1 MKHQIVI
8 VGGGAAGIST
18 AAMLKKRDKSLD
30 IAIIDPSES
39 HYYQPAF
46 TLVGGGCYNLSATER
61 READCIPD
69 GVKWLKEYAESFN
82 PDSNSVTLKNGDVV
96 EYDYLVVCPG
106 LQLDWGKVKGL
117 EETIGKNGVCSNY
130 LPQYA
135 AYTWECVQSFKGGKA
150 LFTQPPMPIKCAGA
164 PQKIMYLA
172 ADHFKKKKITAEL
185 DFNTATP
192 GIFGVPLFAKAL
204 SVIAG
209 NYGAQLN
216 FKTNLVAIDGGKKEA
231 IFEVE
236 DADGKKTQVTK
247 SFDMIH
253 VTPPQSAPDFIKNSP
268 LAADSGWVD
277 VDQSSLQHTRF
288 ENIFGMGDVTTT
300 PNAKTA
306 AAVKLQVPVVVKNLL
321 AKMKGGVGDASY
333 DGYGACPLTTANGK
347 VLLAEFS
354 YGGKVTPSIPL
365 DPSKER
371 WIYWLLKK
379 YFFPFLYWK
388 IMLKG
393 YPFPASHKPLEEKK

>member
-30 IAIIDPSES
+30 IAIIDPSET
-39 HYYQPAF
+39 HFYQPAF
-46 TLVGGGCYNLSATER
+46 TLVGGGCYNLASTER

-82 PDSNSVTLKNGDVV
+82 PDTNSIKLKSGDAV

-106 LQLDWGKVKGL
+106 LQLDWNKVKGL
-117 EETIGKNGVCSNY
+117 EQTIGKNGVCSNY

-135 AYTWECVQSFKGGKA
+135 GYTWECIENFKGGKA

-172 ADHFKKKKITAEL
+172 ADYFKKRKITAEI

-204 SVIAG
+204 SAIATR
-209 NYGAQLN
+209 YGAQVN
-216 FKTNLVAIDGGKKEA
+216 YKTNLVAIDGDSKQA
-231 IFEVE
+231 TFDVE
-236 DADGKKTQVTK
+236 DDKGKKTQVTK
-247 SFDMIH
+247 PFDMIH

-268 LAADSGWVD
+268 LAADSGWVE
-277 VDQSSLQHTRF
+277 VDQNSLQHTRY
-288 ENIFGMGDVTTT
+288 ENIFGLGDVTTT

-306 AAVKLQVPVVVKNLL
+306 AAVKIQVPVVVTNLL
-321 AKMKGGVGDASY
+321 AKVNGGIGSASY

-354 YGGKVTPSIPL
+354 YGGQVTPSIPL

-371 WIYWLLKK
+371 WIYWLMKK

-388 IMLKG
+388 ILLKG
-393 YPFPASHKPLEEKK
+393 FQFPVPHKPLVDKE

>member
-30 IAIIDPSES
+30 IAIIDPAES

-46 TLVGGGCYNLSATER
+46 TLVGGGCYSLAATER

-69 GVKWLKEYAESFN
+69 GVSWLKEYAESFD
-82 PDSNSVTLKNGDVV
+82 PDKNSITLKNGDVV
-96 EYDYLVVCPG
+96 EYDYMVVCPG

-117 EETIGKNGVCSNY
+117 EQTIGKNGVCSNY

-135 AYTWECVQSFKGGKA
+135 AYTWECVQNFKGGKA

-172 ADHFKKKKITAEL
+172 ADHFKKKKISAEI

-204 SVIAG
+204 LEIAG
-209 NYGAQLN
+209 KYGAQLN
-216 FKTNLVAIDGGKKEA
+216 FKTNLVAIDGEKKEA
-231 IFEVE
+231 TFEVE
-236 DADGKKTQVTK
+236 DDNGKKSQVTK
-247 SFDMIH
+247 SFDIIH
-253 VTPPQSAPDFIKNSP
+253 VTPPQSAPDFIKSSP

-277 VDQSSLQHTRF
+277 VDQSTLQHTRF
-288 ENIFGMGDVTTT
+288 DNIFGLGDVTTT

-306 AAVKLQVPVVVKNLL
+306 AAVKLQVPILVKNLL
-321 AKMKGGVGDASY
+321 AKIKGGVGGASY

-365 DPSKER
+365 DPSKQR

-388 IMLKG
+388 ILLKG
-393 YPFPASHKPLEEKK
+393 HPFPASHKPLKED

>member
-18 AAMLKKRDKSLD
+18 AAMLKKKDKTLD
-30 IAIIDPSES
+30 IAIIDPSEK

-46 TLVGGGCYNLSATER
+46 TLVGGGCYNLAETEKN
-61 READCIPD
+61 EADLIPE
-69 GVKWLKEYAESFN
+69 GVVWLKEYADSFI
-82 PDSNSVTLKNGDVV
+82 PDNNSVTLKNGEVI

-106 LQLDWGKVKGL
+106 LQLDWNKVDGL
-117 EETIGKNGVCSNY
+117 EQTIGKNGVCSNY

-135 AYTWECVQSFKGGKA
+135 GYTWECVQNFKEGKA

-172 ADHFKKKKITAEL
+172 ADYFRKHKISAEI

-192 GIFGVPLFAKAL
+192 GIFGVPYFAKAL
-204 SVIAG
+204 SAIAG
-209 NYGAQLN
+209 KYGCKLNY
-216 FKTNLVAIDGGKKEA
+216 KTNLVAIDGENKQA
-231 IFEVE
+231 TFEVE
-236 DADGKKTQVTK
+236 DESGNKSQITK

-268 LAADSGWVD
+268 LAADSGWVE
-277 VDQSSLQHTRF
+277 VDQHTLQHARY
-288 ENIFGMGDVTTT
+288 ENVFGLGDVTAT

-321 AKMKGGVGDASY
+321 AKIKGAAGGANY
-333 DGYGACPLTTANGK
+333 DGYGACPLTTARGK

-354 YGGKVTPSIPL
+354 YGGKVTPSLPL
-365 DPSKER
+365 DPAKER

-388 IMLKG
+388 ILLKG
-393 YPFPASHKPLEEKK
+393 HPFPVPHKTFDTEK